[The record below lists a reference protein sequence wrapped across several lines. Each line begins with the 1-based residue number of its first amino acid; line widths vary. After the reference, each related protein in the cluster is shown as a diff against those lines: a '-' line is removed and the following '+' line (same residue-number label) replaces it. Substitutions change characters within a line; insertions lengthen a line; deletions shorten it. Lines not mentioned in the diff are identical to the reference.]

1 METKTATTAFTE
13 MSHVKLTI
21 SSKDEDVV
29 NKYNKHTHFHEGDAG
44 IDLFANESYSIEY
57 GEKVVVD
64 FGIQCEMKEYSSN
77 RVGTNVGYFLY
88 PRSSI
93 SKTPLIMLNSV
104 GVIDAGYR
112 GNIMMVV
119 RHVSPNDECY
129 HIKKGD
135 RIAQLVAPS
144 MFPIKLVAT
153 TEPLDKTS
161 RGTGGFGSTGK

>member
-1 METKTATTAFTE
+1 MENKTESVAE
-13 MSHVKLTI
+13 KCYVKLTV
-21 SSKDEDVV
+21 SSRDEDVV
-29 NKYNKHTHFHEGDAG
+29 GKYANHTHFHEGDAG
-44 IDLFANESYSIEY
+44 IDLFANESYAIEY

-64 FGIQCEMKEYSSN
+64 FGIQCEMVEKNTARDGE
-77 RVGTNVGYFLY
+77 NVGYFLY

-119 RHVSPNDECY
+119 RHISPNDGCY

-135 RIAQLVAPS
+135 RMGQLVAPS
-144 MFPIKLVAT
+144 MLPIVLEAT
-153 TEPLDKTS
+153 TEPLTETS
-161 RGTGGFGSTGK
+161 RGKGGFGSTGK